1 MLVGLVVS
9 TIVYFVASHYLKRY
23 LDEMGAPEGFTRNA
37 LVFSAAMLIAYGVSA
52 LSDWLI
58 G

>member
-23 LDEMGAPEGFTRNA
+23 LDEMGAPKGFTRNA
-37 LVFSAAMLIAYGVSA
+37 LVFSAAVMISYGVAA
-52 LSDWLI
+52 LIDWLAA
-58 G
+58 